1 MAFDAGML
9 RAVLHE
15 IDTRCTGAKIE
26 KIAQPISD
34 EVDLLLKNAGK
45 THRLSINIGSETPR
59 ISLTY
64 MQKESLPTPPNFCM
78 LLRKHLIGA
87 RLSSVAQGGFDRVAI
102 LTFAAFD
109 DMGYPTEKKLVAE
122 MMGRYANL
130 ILLDGADKILSAVR
144 PIDFST
150 STVRQILPGMRYEL
164 PPAPNGK
171 TDPTIETR
179 EGFLAKLSAFPVD
192 RPAEKFIS
200 ASYIGTAAS
209 VARHVVSCA
218 GGAPDAK
225 CGELSPNAFY
235 AAFARQ
241 MEILQT
247 HDYLPTVYFD
257 DDGMPK
263 EYFYTDTALYGDSGR
278 LCHYDDFAAM
288 MDAYFGERDRRL
300 RMHRRA
306 SDLFRLVANA
316 RTRIERRLALQR
328 EELAVAEHGE
338 DHKTYGDLVTAN
350 IYLLRKGMPS
360 FIGIDY
366 TKDPPTEVEVSLDTR
381 LTPAQNAQR
390 YYKLYNKA
398 KTAKRVLAEQIAQG
412 ESERVYLDSVEAFLD
427 RCETEEDIAELRE
440 ELYNTGYASRMKHY
454 TPQKKRRIRFIEATT
469 SGGYRLYAG
478 RNNLQNEYLTF
489 RFAEKGDIW
498 FHAKNIPG
506 SHVVM
511 VTNGE
516 EPPAEDYTEAAAFA
530 AFHSAAADAPGV
542 AVDYTRVKNVKKTP
556 GGKPGFVIYH
566 TNYTAYVTPSDREKD
581 KA

>member
-15 IDTRCTGAKIE
+15 IDTRCAGAKIE
-26 KIAQPISD
+26 KIAQPVTD
-34 EVDLLLKNAGK
+34 EVDILLKSMGK

-78 LLRKHLIGA
+78 LLRKHLVGA
-87 RLSSVAQGGFDRVAI
+87 RLVSVAQGGFDRVAI
-102 LTFAAFD
+102 LSFAAFD

-144 PIDFST
+144 PIDFSV
-150 STVRQILPGMRYEL
+150 STVRQILPGMLYEL
-164 PPAPNGK
+164 PPAPSGK
-171 TDPTIETR
+171 TDPMTETR
-179 EGFLAKLSAFPVD
+179 EGFLARLSAFPAD

-209 VARHVVSCA
+209 VARDIVSRAC
-218 GGAPDAK
+218 GRHDVK
-225 CGELSPNAFY
+225 CGELSPDAFCT
-235 AAFARQ
+235 AFLRQ
-241 MEILQT
+241 MEILQK
-247 HDYLPTVYFD
+247 HEYLPTVCFD
-257 DDGMPK
+257 GGGMPR

-278 LCHYDDFAAM
+278 LYHYDDFAAM

-306 SDLFRLVANA
+306 SDLFRLVTNA
-316 RTRIERRLALQR
+316 RARIERRLTLQR
-328 EELAVAEHGE
+328 EELITAEHGE
-338 DHKTYGDLVTAN
+338 DYKICGDLVTAN
-350 IYLLRKGMPS
+350 IYRLKKGMAS
-360 FIGIDY
+360 FVGTDY
-366 TKDPPTEVEVSLDTR
+366 EKDPPTETEVPLDTR

-390 YYKLYNKA
+390 YYKLYSKA
-398 KTAKRVLAEQIAQG
+398 KTARRVLAEQIADG
-412 ESERVYLDSVEAFLD
+412 ESERAYLESVEAFLD
-427 RCETEEDIAELRE
+427 RCETEEDIAELRL

-454 TPQKKRRIRFIEATT
+454 TPQKKHKIRLIEATT

-478 RNNLQNEYLTF
+478 RNNIQNEYLTF
-489 RFAEKGDIW
+489 RFAEKGDVW

-530 AFHSAAADAPGV
+530 AFHSAAKDAPSV

-566 TNYTAYVTPSDREKD
+566 TNYTAYVAPSDREKD